1 MRLGAPLIRNKCF
14 AAVRRGAPYG
24 VVFSGAPYLKL
35 HVDGFTLRGT
45 KKCAEAHFAV
55 WQDI

>member
-1 MRLGAPLIRNKCF
+1 M
-14 AAVRRGAPYG
+14 VRRDALYG